1 MIKQTIWAGFSLFVY
16 IGIAVWDPN
25 IKSGGLGSR
34 YLGLAT
40 PHICACPKPGPGFPK
55 SYYVVFFLFNE
66 LRREVIVR
74 FVDIPSLIKCF
85 INVRENRTGNQEWTI
100 QTNWQHWAH
109 KTQNEDNKKNKKKH
123 KTRCV
128 GHPYTKTNTK
138 RHENSYKELCVKT
151 NRTSSLWR
159 KP

>member
-1 MIKQTIWAGFSLFVY
+1 MIKQTIWAGFSLFFY

-40 PHICACPKPGPGFPK
+40 PHICACPKPGLGFLK

-100 QTNWQHWAH
+100 QKNWQHWAH
-109 KTQNEDNKKNKKKH
+109 KTQNGDKKKTT
-123 KTRCV
+123 KKPTRQDVMDTLIRKQTQKDTRTPTKNCV
-128 GHPYTKTNTK
+128 
-138 RHENSYKELCVKT
+138 
-151 NRTSSLWR
+151 
-159 KP
+159 